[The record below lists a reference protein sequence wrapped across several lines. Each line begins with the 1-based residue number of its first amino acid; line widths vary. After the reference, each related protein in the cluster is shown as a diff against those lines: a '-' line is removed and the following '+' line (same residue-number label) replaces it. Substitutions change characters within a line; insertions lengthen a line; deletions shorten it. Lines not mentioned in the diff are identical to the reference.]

1 MPPSNPNRS
10 NSTDMAAQPQYYL
23 GTGRRKSSVA
33 RVYMQKG
40 EGRIKVNNRPIEEH
54 FRRETMHMIIRQP
67 LQCVEMVDNFD
78 LNIRVNGG
86 GNSGQAG
93 AIRLGIARALLVYD
107 PDLRA
112 PLRKAGLLTRDSRQV
127 ERKKFGLHKAR
138 KRPQYSK
145 R

>member
-1 MPPSNPNRS
+1 MKR
-10 NSTDMAAQPQYYL
+10 
-23 GTGRRKSSVA
+23 G
-33 RVYMQKG
+33 KG
-40 EGRIKVNNRPIEEH
+40 EIKVNDRPIEKH

-67 LQCVEMVDNFD
+67 LQCVEMLEKFD
-78 LNIRVNGG
+78 LTIRVNGG

-107 PDLRA
+107 SDLRA